1 MQEVEDGVRDGVK
14 KIFEV
19 GFRGGVRLD
28 LGDKGLLGKSYPEMI
43 HHYE

>member
-19 GFRGGVRLD
+19 GFKGRVRLD
-28 LGDKGLLGKSYPEMI
+28 LGDKGLLGKSYPERI